1 MKEQFGIKD
10 LPGVVISNATT
21 NKNFL
26 FSETFNA
33 ENVKSFVAKYDS
45 KELKPTIKS
54 AEVPEG
60 DAVREEGVHVVV
72 GKTFKEAVLD
82 WDGDVFVLF

>member
-10 LPGVVISNATT
+10 LPGVVISNAST

-26 FSETFNA
+26 FSDAFTADNIK
-33 ENVKSFVAKYDS
+33 NFVTKYDS
-45 KELKPTIKS
+45 NELKPTIKS
-54 AEVPEG
+54 AEAPEG

-72 GKTFKEAVLD
+72 GKTFKQEIMD
-82 WDGDVFVLF
+82 FDGDVFVLF